1 MSECASQ
8 KTELHTTIA
17 NLSDHQF
24 PKDQLQACGK
34 AGLFSSDSSLSPFH
48 LFEIAA
54 ISIPTAFVL
63 SQYRGAAERI
73 AKWSKDDMLRK
84 KISSGSSFATLGIS
98 QLSTSH
104 QHTRPTLEAQ
114 QTSNGWR
121 LRGFAPWVTGAH
133 HAQYFIL
140 GALWSQKKTLFC
152 VHKSQVHISVAT
164 SLITLNQCDTAQVH
178 IDCVVDE
185 TSLLHVFEDEP
196 ATQTG
201 SLRSIALAMG
211 VTEQSISLI
220 NEQAVL
226 RPPLVETLSQL
237 QQEHQEHITSLST
250 PNIDRVKLR
259 IRVNQLALQSA
270 QQALV
275 ATKGKGLIRGEK
287 AGNLCTQA
295 LFFLVWSCPQSVQNA
310 HLNIG
315 KS

>member
-1 MSECASQ
+1 MSECAIQ
-8 KTELHTTIA
+8 KTELHTIIA

-34 AGLFSSDSSLSPFH
+34 AGLFCPNYSLSPFH

-104 QHTRPTLEAQ
+104 QHTRPTLEAR

-121 LRGFAPWVTGAH
+121 LKGFAPWVTGAH

-140 GALWSQKKTLFC
+140 GALWNQRKALFC
-152 VHKSQVHISVAT
+152 VHKSQVRISIAAP
-164 SLITLNQCDTAQVH
+164 LITLNQCDTAQVH
-178 IDCVVDE
+178 IDCMVDE
-185 TSLLHVFEDEP
+185 TSLLHIFEDEP
-196 ATQTG
+196 ETQTG

-211 VTEQSISLI
+211 VTEQSI
-220 NEQAVL
+220 
-226 RPPLVETLSQL
+226 
-237 QQEHQEHITSLST
+237 
-250 PNIDRVKLR
+250 
-259 IRVNQLALQSA
+259 
-270 QQALV
+270 
-275 ATKGKGLIRGEK
+275 
-287 AGNLCTQA
+287 
-295 LFFLVWSCPQSVQNA
+295 
-310 HLNIG
+310 
-315 KS
+315 